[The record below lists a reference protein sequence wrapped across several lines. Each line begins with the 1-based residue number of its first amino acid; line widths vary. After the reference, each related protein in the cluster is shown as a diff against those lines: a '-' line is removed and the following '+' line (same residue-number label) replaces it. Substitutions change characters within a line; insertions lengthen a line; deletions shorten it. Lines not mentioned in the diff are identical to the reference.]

1 MMNLNRKDY
10 EKFANG
16 LLIRANYLFHTNLLG
31 TYPIRFGMVPHFVDR
46 LMDRNACLN
55 DLRDISEVMAQV
67 LNKEICMLLYGIHL
81 EDTFR
86 VNFKR
91 DQLLIGL
98 TLNEPK
104 TKLILRTVM
113 FDRVHD
119 GRQKSFDIK
128 V

>member
-1 MMNLNRKDY
+1 MNLTKADY
-10 EKFANG
+10 EKFTNG
-16 LLIRANYLFHTNLLG
+16 LVTRANYLIDTNLLG

-81 EDTFR
+81 EDAFR
-86 VNFKR
+86 INFR
-91 DQLLIGL
+91 REQLLIGL

-113 FDRVHD
+113 FDRVRD